1 MLAVGEAAMRP
12 GELFALHRNDLD
24 FERNLIHVKRQ
35 LDMDTLEITWPKDDD
50 KRSVVMSPKLRQ
62 HLLTMPQ
69 ISDIVFP
76 APRGKYMSRSSW
88 SKHWH
93 SVRASADMP
102 GQDFY
107 ELKHR
112 AIQWMIDP
120 VTDGGL
126 GLDPATVACMVGHDD
141 GGYLIA
147 TVYTKLSERRAV
159 DRAQRAMNDYQ
170 QRLAAATPQ
179 LHLVGHQ

>member
-1 MLAVGEAAMRP
+1 MRP
-12 GELFALHRNDLD
+12 GELFALHRDDLD
-24 FERNLIHVKRQ
+24 FEHNLIHIRRQ
-35 LDMDTLEITWPKDDD
+35 LDMDTLKVTWPKDDD
-50 KRSVVMSPKLRQ
+50 KRSVVMSPTLRK

-76 APRGKYMSRSSW
+76 APRGKYMRRSNW

-93 SVRASADMP
+93 SVRASAGMP
-102 GQDFY
+102 TQDFY

-120 VTDGGL
+120 IADGGL
-126 GLDPATVACMVGHDD
+126 GLDAATVAYMVGHDD

-147 TVYTKLSERRAV
+147 TVYTKLSERRAL
-159 DRAQRAMNDYQ
+159 DRAHRAMNDYH
-170 QRLAAATPQ
+170 QRLAAAAPH
-179 LHLVGHQ
+179 LHLVGSQ

>member
-1 MLAVGEAAMRP
+1 MLA
-12 GELFALHRNDLD
+12 GELFALNRDDLD
-24 FERNLIHVKRQ
+24 FERNLINIRRQ

-50 KRSVVMSPKLRQ
+50 KRSVVMSPTLRH

-69 ISDIVFP
+69 ISDIVLP
-76 APRGKYMSRSSW
+76 APRGGYMRRSNW

-93 SVRASADMP
+93 SVRASAGMP
-102 GQDFY
+102 AQDFY

-120 VTDGGL
+120 VADGGL
-126 GLDPATVACMVGHDD
+126 GLDAATVAYMVGHDD
-141 GGYLIA
+141 GGHLIS

-159 DRAQRAMNDYQ
+159 DRAQRAMDAYQ
-170 QRLAAATPQ
+170 ERLAASIR
-179 LHLVGHQ
+179 HLRVVEGG